1 MVVKTWGKK
10 NKFIYFINFSNN
22 FHKTYLTILLL
33 AFTYFSN
40 CTFGKVENK
49 PPINNEYSLERVISA
64 EFLRGELYFALHKD
78 LENIPDFAEKIYS
91 RPMYDVRVY
100 KILYPVS
107 YPQIGTQAPATITQS
122 ALLFVPFIGET
133 ALTQMSSSSLGWGVK
148 NVSTTEIKNLSIT
161 EIKAGI
167 ATELKSEVTT
177 EIKTGVATETKARVA
192 SETNSEVA
200 TLQITNSTIGATT
213 RNYNNIGMGSF
224 PLLIR
229 FNSTI
234 FSNEEAPTVCDFFD
248 ATKKCDSTL
257 ALLEASQGFIV
268 LLPDYLGFG
277 ESRDKVPFHP
287 FFIPEYYQY
296 DALSLLNNV
305 AGVGGVA
312 DKLGIEIKKRKI
324 DNKKFLFLTGYS
336 EGGYATLAVQKFL
349 EEKVDSHPYFIT
361 ASAPGAASVNL
372 NIVAKRIMGRDFFVA
387 APFLANVLLSYN
399 YIYGLNYQDEEIY
412 KKGTNSVGVDI
423 NLGTVLMDAIKKR
436 DLNIFKLKEIAEDK
450 NNWYDT
456 SFKKCSKESSQAS
469 SLLDDNCVFNRLSD
483 SVNKEFFSIWAD
495 NCTSFSDLKYIKYT
509 VCPPKNSPPKTHKY
523 FALYEKLEKNSLS
536 GWGPST
542 PTRLYHCSVDLVVP
556 SPMNGLHY
564 YFKLNETSQ
573 DAHFNNKNII
583 EVNEIN
589 IKNSP
594 DGSLGYIGK
603 GISTMDFGNQKY
615 LGHSTCPLIS
625 AGVPWFVTFLNK

>member
-1 MVVKTWGKK
+1 MVVYKKWVKK

-22 FHKTYLTILLL
+22 FHKTYLTINIHKTYFTILLL
-33 AFTYFSN
+33 AFIYFSN
-40 CTFGKVENK
+40 CTFGKEDKK
-49 PPINNEYSLERVISA
+49 PPLNNEYTLERVISA
-64 EFLRGELYFALHKD
+64 EFLRGELYFANAID

-107 YPQIGTQAPATITQS
+107 YPQIGTQAPVTITQS
-122 ALLFVPFIGET
+122 ALLFVPFVGET

-148 NVSTTEIKNLSIT
+148 NLSTNT
-161 EIKAGI
+161 
-167 ATELKSEVTT
+167 
-177 EIKTGVATETKARVA
+177 
-192 SETNSEVA
+192 
-200 TLQITNSTIGATT
+200 
-213 RNYNNIGMGSF
+213 NYNNIGVGPF
-224 PLLIR
+224 PLLLR
-229 FNSTI
+229 FNATI
-234 FSNEEAPTVCDFFD
+234 FSNAEAPTVCDFFD

-268 LLPDYLGFG
+268 LIPDYLGFG
-277 ESRDKVPFHP
+277 VSKDDVPFHP

-312 DKLGIEIKKRKI
+312 DKLGIEVKKRKI

-349 EEKVDSHPYFIT
+349 EEKVDSHPYVIT

-436 DLNIFKLKEIAEDK
+436 ELNIFKLKEIAEDK

-456 SFKKCSKESSQAS
+456 TFKKCTHESSKANT
-469 SLLDDNCVFNRLSD
+469 LIADNCVFNRLSD
-483 SVNKEFFSIWAD
+483 SVNKEFFSILVD
-495 NCTSFSDLKYIKYT
+495 NCTSFNDLKYIKYT
-509 VCPPKNSPPKTHKY
+509 VCPPKNPPPKTHKY
-523 FALYEKLEKNSLS
+523 FALYETLEKNSLS

-589 IKNSP
+589 VKNNP
-594 DGSLGYIGK
+594 EGSLGYIGN
-603 GISTMDFGNQKY
+603 GIKTMDFKNHNY